1 MIDLPSP
8 RQLRYLV
15 AIADSG
21 GFGRAAQRCNVT
33 QSTLSAGIKELEA
46 TLGAT
51 LVERRRKGGVTF
63 TPIGEAVVERARRLL
78 AEAEDLV
85 ELAKSSGEPLVGPL
99 RVGVI
104 PTVAPYLLP
113 RLLPRLRRR
122 FPKLQPFLVEE
133 RTASLVEQLEGG
145 TIDVAL
151 LAFPYDLP
159 RLAAFDCFEDRFL
172 FAAPRGHKLL
182 ASSAVNLAD
191 LSGET
196 VLLLAEGH
204 CLREHALSVCRFDAR
219 DQARAVEATS
229 LSTLIQMVDSGLGV
243 TLLPKLAVDAG
254 ALRGTHIETRPV
266 ADRDALRRIGLAW
279 RPSSAR
285 AAHYRLLG
293 EAIRDVVAK

>member
-15 AIADSG
+15 AIADTG

-33 QSTLSAGIKELEA
+33 QSTLSAGIKELET

-51 LVERRRKGGVTF
+51 LVERGRKGVSF
-63 TPIGEAVVERARRLL
+63 TPVGEQVLERARRLL

-85 ELAKSSGEPLVGPL
+85 ELAKGSGEPLVGPL

-113 RLLPRLRRR
+113 KLLPRLRRR
-122 FPKLQPFLVEE
+122 FPRLQPFLVEE

-151 LAFPYDLP
+151 LAFPYELP

-172 FAAPRGHKLL
+172 FAAPKDHPLL
-182 ASSAVNLAD
+182 ASRAVKLD
-191 LSGET
+191 ELSGET

-254 ALRGTHIETRPV
+254 ALRGTRIETRPV
-266 ADRDALRRIGLAW
+266 TDREALRRIGLAW

>member
-15 AIADSG
+15 AIADTG
-21 GFGRAAQRCNVT
+21 GFGRAARRCNVT

-51 LVERRRKGGVTF
+51 LVERSRAGATF
-63 TPIGEAVVERARRLL
+63 TLVGEAVVERARRLL

-85 ELAKSSGEPLVGPL
+85 ELARGSGEPLAGPL
-99 RVGVI
+99 RIGVI

-122 FPKLQPFLVEE
+122 FAKLQPFLVEE
-133 RTASLVEQLEGG
+133 RTASLIEQLEGG
-145 TIDVAL
+145 MIDVAL

-172 FAAPRGHKLL
+172 FAAPKGHSLL
-182 ASSAVNLAD
+182 SARTVNLAD
-191 LSGET
+191 LAGET

-204 CLREHALSVCRFDAR
+204 CLREHALSVCRLAAR

-243 TLLPKLAVDAG
+243 TLLPKLAIDAG
-254 ALRGTHIETRPV
+254 ALRGTRIESRPV

-293 EAIRDVVAK
+293 DAIRGVVAG

>member
-1 MIDLPSP
+1 MMDLPSP

-15 AIADSG
+15 AIADTG

-51 LVERRRKGGVTF
+51 LVERGRAGATF
-63 TPIGEAVVERARRLL
+63 TPVGEVVVERARRLL

-85 ELAKSSGEPLVGPL
+85 ELAKGSAEPLVGPL
-99 RVGVI
+99 RIGVI

-113 RLLPRLRRR
+113 KLLPRLRRR
-122 FPKLQPFLVEE
+122 FPRLRPFLVEE
-133 RTASLVEQLEGG
+133 RTASLIEQLESGA
-145 TIDVAL
+145 IDVAL

-159 RLAAFDCFEDRFL
+159 RLAAFDCFEDRFV
-172 FAAPRGHKLL
+172 FAAPKGHRLL
-182 ASSAVNLAD
+182 ASRAVDLAD
-191 LSGET
+191 LAGET

-204 CLREHALSVCRFDAR
+204 CLREHALSVCRLAAR

-243 TLLPKLAVDAG
+243 TLLPMLAIDAG
-254 ALRGTHIETRPV
+254 ALRGTRIESRPV
-266 ADRDALRRIGLAW
+266 ADPDALRRVGLAW

-285 AAHYRLLG
+285 ASHYRLLG
-293 EAIRDVVAK
+293 EAIRGVVAK

>member
-1 MIDLPSP
+1 MMDLPSP

-15 AIADSG
+15 AIADTG

-51 LVERRRKGGVTF
+51 LVERRRKGVTF
-63 TPIGEAVVERARRLL
+63 TPVGDLVLERARRLL

-85 ELAKSSGEPLVGPL
+85 ELARGSSEPLVGPL

-113 RLLPRLRRR
+113 KLLPRLRRR

-133 RTASLVEQLEGG
+133 RTAALVEQLEGG

-172 FAAPRGHKLL
+172 FAARKDHALL
-182 ASSAVNLAD
+182 AARTVNLAG

-254 ALRGTHIETRPV
+254 ALRGTRIETRPV
-266 ADRDALRRIGLAW
+266 ADREALRRIGLAW

>member
-15 AIADSG
+15 AVADTG
-21 GFGRAAQRCNVT
+21 GFGRAARRCNVT

-51 LVERRRKGGVTF
+51 LVERGRAGAAF
-63 TPIGEAVVERARRLL
+63 TPVGEAVVERARRLL

-85 ELAKSSGEPLVGPL
+85 ELAKSSGAPLVGPL
-99 RVGVI
+99 RIGVI

-122 FPKLQPFLVEE
+122 FAKLQPFLVEE
-133 RTASLVEQLEGG
+133 RTAALIEQLEGG

-159 RLAAFDCFEDRFL
+159 RLAAFDSFEDRFL
-172 FAAPRGHKLL
+172 FAAPKGHPLL
-182 ASSAVNLAD
+182 AARTVDLAD
-191 LSGET
+191 LAGET

-204 CLREHALSVCRFDAR
+204 CLREHALSVCRLAAR

-254 ALRGTHIETRPV
+254 ALRGTRIESRPV

-293 EAIRDVVAK
+293 EVIRGVVAK